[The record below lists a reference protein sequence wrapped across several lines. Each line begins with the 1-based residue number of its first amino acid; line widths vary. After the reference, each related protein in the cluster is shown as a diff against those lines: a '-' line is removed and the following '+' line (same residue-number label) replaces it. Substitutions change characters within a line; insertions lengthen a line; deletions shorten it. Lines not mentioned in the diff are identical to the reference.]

1 MYRNR
6 IIRELRQELYR
17 ELNCADPENFWE
29 LRNHHQA
36 LRQKYFEL
44 CLQFEDLL
52 GMTQQEITRPR
63 GKLFAAPR
71 PHKK

>member
-1 MYRNR
+1 MYRNQV
-6 IIRELRQELYR
+6 IRELRQELYR
-17 ELNCADPENFWE
+17 ELNSADPDNLRD
-29 LRNHHQA
+29 LRNRHQA

-63 GKLFAAPR
+63 GKLWPAARAPKR
-71 PHKK
+71 

>member
-1 MYRNR
+1 MYRKQ

-17 ELNCADPENFWE
+17 ELNSADPENLRD

-52 GMTQQEITRPR
+52 GMTRQEIIRPC
-63 GKLFAAPR
+63 GKLFPVSR
-71 PHKK
+71 FPKR

>member
-1 MYRNR
+1 MYRNK

-17 ELNCADPENFWE
+17 ELNCADPENLRE
-29 LRNHHQA
+29 LRNHHQE

-52 GMTQQEITRPR
+52 GMTQQEITRPV
-63 GKLFAAPR
+63 GKLFADSR
-71 PHKK
+71 LHRK

>member
-1 MYRNR
+1 MYRNK

-17 ELNCADPENFWE
+17 ELNSADPENLRD

-63 GKLFAAPR
+63 GKVWPAVRAPKR
-71 PHKK
+71 

>member
-1 MYRNR
+1 MYRNK

-17 ELNCADPENFWE
+17 ELNCADPENLRE
-29 LRNHHQA
+29 LRNQHQA

-63 GKLFAAPR
+63 GKLWPAARAPKR
-71 PHKK
+71 